1 MEQTNDK
8 TRSQYRQ
15 KARTESSSSSSLSW
29 SDSSI
34 DSSFYLKS
42 CHCEE
47 EACSNCN
54 YKICTS
60 ILKRRRNKKVHVR
73 KKRHRKQFIFS
84 SSSCKKNEQSLKIVK
99 KFKNEVSN
107 NYCPYSSDNC
117 DCSSGCTDCDYALH
131 TYTIKNKSKLKS
143 KIKKPRVGSKRN
155 WKCAKLFRASKVLKK
170 KKKAESLKRKPSESC
185 YAESSSSYNSKSGDI
200 KYDSEQRTI
209 KKRTLKIKAK
219 TSVRN
224 SKNLKTWKIVRTWKL
239 LDSKKVSN
247 KATKVFKIDI
257 MKNWFPDSSN
267 SDDYYS
273 TDCGKYNT
281 TKRKQLVN
289 NFERATASM
298 NLSVGMNLLSE

>member
-99 KFKNEVSN
+99 KF
-107 NYCPYSSDNC
+107 
-117 DCSSGCTDCDYALH
+117 
-131 TYTIKNKSKLKS
+131 
-143 KIKKPRVGSKRN
+143 
-155 WKCAKLFRASKVLKK
+155 
-170 KKKAESLKRKPSESC
+170 KRKPSESC

>member
-47 EACSNCN
+47 EACSN
-54 YKICTS
+54 Y
-60 ILKRRRNKKVHVR
+60 
-73 KKRHRKQFIFS
+73 
-84 SSSCKKNEQSLKIVK
+84 
-99 KFKNEVSN
+99 EVSN